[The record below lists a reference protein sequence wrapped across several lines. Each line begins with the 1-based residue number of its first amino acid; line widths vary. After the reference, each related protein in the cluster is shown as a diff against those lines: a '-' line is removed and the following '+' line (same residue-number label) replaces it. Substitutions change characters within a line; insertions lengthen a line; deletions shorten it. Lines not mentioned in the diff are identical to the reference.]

1 MKKKKLST
9 VENVQNFDSE
19 AFFLGIDEGR
29 TVKMSSMYRAIQYV
43 SGYPDANVLAENALI
58 GISYSLTS
66 SMSVNVAT
74 PVNGHLVQFARL
86 DPSFNN
92 SGSQVIVQF
101 QLTYEGIY
109 VRRIRGYES
118 GLSFGAWRR
127 ITDAP
132 L

>member
-1 MKKKKLST
+1 MKKKKLSS
-9 VENVQNFDSE
+9 VDIVQNFEPTS
-19 AFFLGIDEGR
+19 FFLGLSGNSIS
-29 TVKMSSMYRAIQYV
+29 KMVAERKSIQYV
-43 SGYPDANVLAENALI
+43 SGYPDANQLAENALV
-58 GISYSLTS
+58 GISYSITS
-66 SMSVNVAT
+66 STSINTAT
-74 PVNGHLVQFARL
+74 PVNGHIVQFSRS